1 MKVLKVLLMIC
12 FIRTLHGQETEEL
25 NYKILEE
32 QMPSTFVGNIAND
45 SNIRNEVTPVMLKQ
59 LKFQIWNGGNTA
71 YDKLF
76 RIIESTGRLET
87 AKLIDREEVCQ
98 PTSSCIL
105 SLGVAVFK
113 PDNELLK
120 VIKVLVTVDDIN
132 DNFPAFPQP
141 SISLQISESSDI
153 GHTLLT
159 STAHDGDSESQNS
172 ALTYQLLS
180 GGNTF
185 SVRTVPDVDSRE
197 NLEIVVEKKLD
208 REVQDFYQLVI
219 VAKDSGSPQR
229 NGTLHVNI
237 TVLDSNDN
245 APSFLNNTYNITV
258 QEDQAKGTVIINLSA
273 EDDDIGDNGKVTY
286 ELSSRTS
293 SQVKDTF
300 LLNETTGEIKISSP
314 LDYEQET
321 KYQFVVI
328 ARDNGRTSLSTQVIV
343 NITVLDIN
351 DNAPQININLPPGGT
366 GVVENAEIGQYIAT
380 VVVTD
385 SDGGENGT
393 VNCTISNENFNIVKM
408 FSNIFKIT
416 LGSRLDRERVPEHN
430 VTINC
435 FDFGKPPKTNKT
447 FFYVKVS
454 DVNDNVPVFS
464 QNIYEADFPENNN
477 IGDMVVHVTATDKDE
492 GENGQVTYKFKTLQS
507 YFAIN
512 PTSGIISANHIF
524 DRENLSDLTFQVIA
538 SDNGVNGQKF
548 TSTATVVVRITDKN
562 DEYPIFSR
570 NRYDIIVPEEQPISK
585 PIEQFSAVDKD
596 IGGNGQFYFRI
607 EEGYSDIFT
616 IDATGS
622 LKTKILLDRE
632 KKEEYHFQI
641 YVIDRGTPALTSSA
655 NVSLYLKDINDN
667 PPQVYYP
674 NDRNN
679 SISLSLQ
686 SVPKTIIAR
695 VIANDTDKGV
705 NAHLTYSI
713 IQGNVVK
720 LFSIDN
726 QTGVIR
732 LERVPVEEE
741 AGTYNLVIAVTDS
754 GVPSKTNWTH
764 LVIIV
769 GEKSNSQNLIIVIV
783 VCSVTMVI
791 SLALI
796 MIICIIRKR
805 DNEKYKDK
813 GNQFKTPHKS
823 ILKKCL
829 FCFDFEKD
837 SKLSTI
843 PENNNKYSESSH
855 MPSDDDKIYTQLVS
869 KPLFPVSNEEIN
881 GSLLIDSRFSLLMV
895 E

>member
-1 MKVLKVLLMIC
+1 MD
-12 FIRTLHGQETEEL
+12 RRQRSSS
-25 NYKILEE
+25 YKILEE

-71 YDKLF
+71 YTSCSASLNPQVVSKRQNL
-76 RIIESTGRLET
+76 STEKRY
-87 AKLIDREEVCQ
+87 CQ

-229 NGTLHVNI
+229 NGTLHVI
-237 TVLDSNDN
+237 FTVLDSNDN

-286 ELSSRTS
+286 EFSSRTS

-492 GENGQVTYKFKTLQS
+492 GENGQVTYKFKNLQP

-512 PTSGIISANHIF
+512 PTSGIISANNIF
-524 DRENLSDLTFQVIA
+524 RQVIMA
-538 SDNGVNGQKF
+538 SMDKSLH
-548 TSTATVVVRITDKN
+548 STATVVVRITDKN

-570 NRYDIIVPEEQPISK
+570 NRYDIVVPEEQPISK

-607 EEGYSDIFT
+607 EEGYSNIFT

-837 SKLSTI
+837 SKLST
-843 PENNNKYSESSH
+843 
-855 MPSDDDKIYTQLVS
+855 MP
-869 KPLFPVSNEEIN
+869 
-881 GSLLIDSRFSLLMV
+881 
-895 E
+895 